1 MGTFRDYLSVYR
13 GLSRDTRLL
22 IYAGAVNSL
31 PFGVIGVALP
41 IYLKLLGY
49 HESAIG
55 AAFSVNGGVAVLL
68 IVPFGILADRFG
80 RKRMT
85 ILGGLVQASA
95 MFLLLGAANPVLLYT
110 SAVLSGVAEA
120 LFFSTVQALMA
131 DSTTQENRTAA
142 LGISFFATSAAAAIG
157 AIGSATPD
165 LLRGAGWS
173 VESAYAPLFL
183 ATGLV
188 LLASPLLIFWVSVAG
203 TRKAAGGP
211 LLPRR
216 SGGIIVKMLAT
227 NLVIGLGAGL
237 IVPIFSLW
245 FFLKFGQTES
255 FTGPLFAVGAAL
267 NAVAFLAAP
276 VLARRFGFFRTV
288 FALTASGTILLL
300 LLAVSPWLALAS
312 VFFLARNSAM
322 NMSWPVMSSF
332 LLTVVDPSERSSA
345 SAVVGLS
352 FRLPFAVSTAFGA
365 AMMAQNVDLPLYV
378 TTALYA
384 VGAATFFVFFRRVEE
399 PRPLAAAGPAT

>member
-1 MGTFRDYLSVYR
+1 MGSFREYLSVYR

-22 IYAGAVNSL
+22 ISAGAINSL
-31 PFGVIGVALP
+31 PFGVLAVALP

-49 HESAIG
+49 LEPAIG
-55 AAFSVNGGVAVLL
+55 AVFSVNGGVAVLL
-68 IVPFGILADRFG
+68 IVPFGIVADRFG

-85 ILGGLVQASA
+85 ILGGLCQATA
-95 MFLLLGAANPVLLYT
+95 MFLLLGAANPVILYG
-110 SAVLSGVAEA
+110 SAILSGTAEA

-131 DSTTQENRTAA
+131 DSTTTENRTAA
-142 LGISFFATSAAAAIG
+142 LGISFFATSAATAMG
-157 AIGSATPD
+157 ALASSTPD
-165 LLRGAGWS
+165 FLRGAGWALQ
-173 VESAYAPLFL
+173 SAYAPLFV
-183 ATGLV
+183 ATGLA
-188 LLASPLLIFWVSVAG
+188 LLASPLLILRVFVQE

-216 SGGIIVKMLAT
+216 SGGIIAKMLVT
-227 NLVIGLGAGL
+227 QLVIGLGAGL

-276 VLARRFGFFRTV
+276 VLAKRFGFFRTV
-288 FALTASGTILLL
+288 FALTACGTVLLL
-300 LLAVSPWLALAS
+300 FLAVSPWLALAS

-322 NMSWPVMSSF
+322 NMSWPVLSSF

-365 AMMAQNVDLPLYV
+365 AMMAQNVDFPLYV

-384 VGAATFFVFFRRVEE
+384 VGAASFFVFFRRVEE
-399 PRPLAAAGPAT
+399 ARPTAAGGPAT